1 MEKYRKHYIKVIIIS
16 LFILLIFAL
25 GYVIGSQSGK
35 IQSGDDLDLMA
46 ILDKKYLE
54 LSDSFAIEGYVQ
66 IINDHTSVIG
76 VPDSIL
82 GRQDLDKGLYERSK
96 MLMYKNQSNGNIII
110 LNMVANENE
119 NTEWLSSLAYQ
130 PDLYNSPDGQFEAS
144 YDEKYPDD
152 TMYQYS
158 FNHSNISYFITSISK
173 ALGEDGISPLNE
185 AGKFTKALSLF
196 IEAD

>member
-1 MEKYRKHYIKVIIIS
+1 MEKDRKRYIKVIIIS
-16 LFILLIFAL
+16 LVILFIFVL

-46 ILDKKYLE
+46 ILDKKYFE
-54 LSDSFAIEGYVQ
+54 LSDNFAIEGYVQ

-96 MLMYKNQSNGNIII
+96 MLMYKNQSNGNIIL

-119 NTEWLSSLAYQ
+119 NTEWLGSLAYQ
-130 PDLYNSPDGQFEAS
+130 PDLYNSPDGQFESS
-144 YDEKYPDD
+144 YDEKFSDD
-152 TMYQYS
+152 TMVQYS

-185 AGKFTKALSLF
+185 AAKFTQALCLF
-196 IEAD
+196 IEVD